1 MRGGQ
6 LHTVGPNGRNLPKI
20 RFIRIAELTHHS
32 NSCDKLTYELD
43 MKGITGIAGNE
54 NYINLQA
61 LGCITREFPSVN
73 LLEVGFSHKEPH
85 GGGGAVAVISSS
97 ARGSHPLIKDF

>member
-1 MRGGQ
+1 
-6 LHTVGPNGRNLPKI
+6 
-20 RFIRIAELTHHS
+20 
-32 NSCDKLTYELD
+32 

-73 LLEVGFSHKEPH
+73 LLEVGFSHKEPNG